1 MKKRFA
7 VLRAAWVMIFVLAGF
22 VSLEAATVSVLVI
35 ETGLPSGAG
44 RTESASVWE
53 SGFMDACFDA
63 GHIVSNAP
71 SMRIPRVSAEE
82 FPPEAQGDFD
92 RARLGGAD
100 YLIVVFL
107 NYPDGADAKTPGR
120 VHPRDVFIKVFHVS
134 SGDLVYKMPVKV
146 EFRSSLDEEF
156 MDAKRNAGRVVF
168 RLALKG

>member
-1 MKKRFA
+1 MKKRFLA
-7 VLRAAWVMIFVLAGF
+7 CVLALAGF
-22 VSLEAATVSVLVI
+22 FAAEAATVSVLVI
-35 ETGLPSGAG
+35 ETGLPSGMG

-71 SMRIPRVSAEE
+71 SMRIPEASSEE

-107 NYPDGADAKTPGR
+107 NYPDGAGAKGPEG

-134 SGDLVYKMPVKV
+134 SGDLVYKMPVQV
-146 EFRSSLDEEF
+146 EFRASRDEEF
-156 MDAKRNAGRVVF
+156 LDAKRSAGRIIF